1 MCSWPVSCDTVVF
14 ERARRRP
21 MLGRATTA
29 PRRGRDGCSRDGC
42 STIFQ
47 SGFVDL
53 LKKRRPVKQYRSSAH
68 MPHAHMHIGGIWIL
82 PTVDQPPS
90 PSQAAGPWPTP
101 RHTQYREAQYC
112 RYCRARCT
120 LHVKSSPSDGW
131 SGAIWTDPAGP
142 KYGTT
147 TRALATW
154 TAPGWTDQRFVVG
167 YVDRFCCVDRY
178 SRCYV
183 DRNWYW
189 NDVGDTFSFY

>member
-1 MCSWPVSCDTVVF
+1 MF
-14 ERARRRP
+14 RACHDS
-21 MLGRATTA
+21 A
-29 PRRGRDGCSRDGC
+29 PRRRTTMGVQLMPITFRGRVKKKANKAF
-42 STIFQ
+42 TIK
-47 SGFVDL
+47 
-53 LKKRRPVKQYRSSAH
+53 KKRRPLKQYRPSAH
-68 MPHAHMHIGGIWIL
+68 MPHAHWGSLDTVNHPLSITGG
-82 PTVDQPPS
+82 
-90 PSQAAGPWPTP
+90 GPLAYSATHAVP
-101 RHTQYREAQYC
+101 RGGTQYC

-178 SRCYV
+178 SRCCV

-189 NDVGDTFSFY
+189 NYVGDTFSFY